1 MASLPNRNLDDLN
14 QSELQRGEE
23 LQIDY
28 SYNQWRQ
35 DQMQQLE
42 RNYEEQCERAFSR

>member
-1 MASLPNRNLDDLN
+1 MANRNLDDLT
-14 QSELQRGEE
+14 QSELQLGEE

-42 RNYEEQCERAFSR
+42 RNYEDQCEREFSR